1 VFSGTAVHAMS
12 EFRLLEQVA
21 NLIHDDCCRARCL
34 AGKAT
39 ALEIFAANVN
49 RMSRKEK
56 RLCILAS
63 HSILYVAEESTP
75 ARVRTTGERI
85 RFRYYVPYVG
95 CVSKTSF
102 MNCFNISAPTITRY
116 KRQVL
121 AGRLTRMSSQGNID
135 R

>member
-1 VFSGTAVHAMS
+1 MFSRTAAHAMS
-12 EFRLLEQVA
+12 EFQQLEQVA
-21 NLIHDDCCRARCL
+21 NLIQHDCCRTRCL

-39 ALEIFAANVN
+39 ALEIFTANVD

-63 HSILYVAEESTP
+63 LSILYVAEESTP
-75 ARVRTTGERI
+75 ARVRMTGERI

-95 CVSKTSF
+95 CVCKTSF
-102 MNCFNISAPTITRY
+102 MNCFNISAPTIARY

-121 AGRLTRMSSQGNID
+121 AGRLT
-135 R
+135 